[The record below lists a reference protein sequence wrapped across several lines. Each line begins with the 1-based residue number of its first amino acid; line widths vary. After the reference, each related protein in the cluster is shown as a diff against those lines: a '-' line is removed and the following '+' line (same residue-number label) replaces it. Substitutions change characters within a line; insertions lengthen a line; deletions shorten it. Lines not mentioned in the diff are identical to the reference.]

1 MEQSEH
7 FISPIWVEERP
18 EFLKHLIKST
28 DPYIK
33 ESRKRNKLIIK
44 QTKDFGYSH
53 SSTSLLGD
61 KNFLEFIEYIGA
73 KSIEFLDNQGYAM
86 NKYNSVFTEL
96 WVQEFSKNG
105 GGHQSVHT
113 HYNNHVSGFYFL
125 KCSPET
131 SKPVFY
137 DPRPGAEM
145 TKLQLKN
152 PNEMCVATNKI
163 RLTPTP
169 GTIIIFNSYLPHEF
183 SVDSGKEPFRFIHW
197 NIQSSLLPIKNV

>member
-1 MEQSEH
+1 
-7 FISPIWVEERP
+7 
-18 EFLKHLIKST
+18 
-28 DPYIK
+28 
-33 ESRKRNKLIIK
+33 
-44 QTKDFGYSH
+44 
-53 SSTSLLGD
+53 
-61 KNFLEFIEYIGA
+61 
-73 KSIEFLDNQGYAM
+73 M

-152 PNEMCVATNKI
+152 PNELCLATNKI